1 MWAEARS
8 LVYRMPRTVIIEQAE
23 LISAPGPAP
32 RPLAA
37 AGATLFGGL
46 ALMLVL
52 VWLSPW
58 TEPLKQSELL
68 FSVASHTISELFA
81 VVVAILIF
89 AVSWNAYQ
97 RERPGNVMILACGF
111 LAVGLIDLGHLLSY
125 KGMPDFV
132 TPASQQKGI
141 AFWLCARYAAALT
154 LLAVALRP
162 WTRLRGD
169 AIRYLM
175 LAGALLLTA
184 AVYGLQL
191 YAPQLWPVMFVPG
204 QGLTPVKLA
213 AEYGIVAVLLVPL
226 ALFWRAP
233 APEAGPLLRA
243 TAITILSELC
253 FTLYANVND
262 VYSLLGHLYKVIAYG
277 YIYQAVFVSSV
288 REPFLRLSAALR
300 QQRAAEDRL
309 QFLAYHDPL
318 TELPNRLM
326 ARTRFRDAVA
336 RQGSGRVAL
345 VFIDLDNFKQ
355 INDSLGHLQGDLVLQ
370 EMASRLRAL
379 APPGAIVSRQGGD
392 EFLLVWDGLRDTA
405 ALAPV
410 LEQLLERLQQPM
422 LLAGQELATTVSAG
436 IALSP
441 DDGADFDVLLQKA
454 DTAMYRAKHQG
465 RNTWCCFAP
474 EMLSDAAE
482 RLDIR
487 NGLAQALQRDE
498 LQLYYQPQ
506 FDLASGRMIGLEAL
520 IRWQRPGH
528 GLVSPV
534 RFIPVAEECGLIVP
548 IGAWVLR
555 TACRQMARWREAG
568 AQDLVVAVNLSALQF
583 GRGDLEQAVRDA
595 LEQASLP
602 AAWLELEL
610 TESILLHNPEQV
622 LAVVQ
627 RLRKL
632 GVSLSVDD
640 FGTGYSSLA
649 YLKQFAVDKL
659 KIDQSFVRAIDA
671 QPDDTAIVR
680 AIVQMAHSLGLKTI
694 AEGVENTAVL
704 ELLRKLG
711 CDEAQG
717 YHYARPLPAGEV
729 LPFIFASRA
738 PVV

>member
-1 MWAEARS
+1 M
-8 LVYRMPRTVIIEQAE
+8 IE
-23 LISAPGPAP
+23 PAP
-32 RPLAA
+32 LTSPSAATRSTRPA
-37 AGATLFGGL
+37 AGRTLFGGL
-46 ALMLVL
+46 ALLLVL

-58 TEPLKQSELL
+58 TVPLKQSEVL
-68 FSVASHTISELFA
+68 FSAASHTIFELFA
-81 VVVAILIF
+81 VVVAGLIF

-97 RERPGNVMILACGF
+97 RERAGNTMILACGF
-111 LAVGLIDLGHLLSY
+111 LAVGLIDLAHLLSY

-132 TPASQQKGI
+132 TPAAPQKAI
-141 AFWLCARYAAALT
+141 AFWLCARFVAALT
-154 LLAVALRP
+154 LLVVALRP
-162 WTRLRGD
+162 WTRFRSD
-169 AIRYLM
+169 ATRYLI
-175 LAGALLLTA
+175 LGGALALTA
-184 AVYGLQL
+184 AVYVLQL
-191 YAPQLWPVMFVPG
+191 YAPEIWPVMFVPG
-204 QGLTPVKLA
+204 QGLTSTKLM
-213 AEYGIVAVLLVPL
+213 AEYGIVALLLVPL

-233 APEAGPLLRA
+233 AAEATPLLRA

-262 VYSLLGHLYKVIAYG
+262 IYSLLGHLYKVIAYG
-277 YIYQAVFVSSV
+277 YIYQAVFVASV

-300 QQRAAEDRL
+300 QQRLAEERL
-309 QFLAYHDPL
+309 HFLAYHDPL

-326 ARTRFRDAVA
+326 ARVSFRDAVA
-336 RQGSGRVAL
+336 RANAGRVAL

-355 INDSLGHLQGDLVLQ
+355 INDSLGHLQGDVVLQ
-370 EMASRLRAL
+370 EMANRLRAL
-379 APPGAIVSRQGGD
+379 APAGATVSRQGGD
-392 EFLLVWDGLRDTA
+392 EFLLVWSGPPVA
-405 ALAPV
+405 GALGSA
-410 LEQLLERLQQPM
+410 LDMLLQRLQEPIM
-422 LLAGQELATTVSAG
+422 VAGQELATTVSAG

-441 DDGADFDVLLQKA
+441 DDGADFDILLQKA
-454 DTAMYRAKHQG
+454 DTAMYHAKHQG

-474 EMLSDAAE
+474 HMLSDAAD

-498 LQLYYQPQ
+498 LLLYYQPQ
-506 FDLASGRMIGLEAL
+506 FDLASGRMIGVEAL

-528 GLVSPV
+528 GLVSPA

-555 TACRQMARWREAG
+555 TACRQMAEWRAAG
-568 AQDLVVAVNLSALQF
+568 APHLVVAVNLSALQF
-583 GRGDLEQAVRDA
+583 GRGNLEQDVRAA
-595 LEQASLP
+595 LEQAGLP
-602 AAWLELEL
+602 AGWLELEL
-610 TESILLHNPEQV
+610 TESILLQNPDQV
-622 LAVVQ
+622 LAIVQ

-704 ELLRKLG
+704 DLLGKLG

-717 YHYARPLPAGEV
+717 YHYARPLPAAEA
-729 LPFIFASRA
+729 LPFILAA
-738 PVV
+738 QAQAEAQAQAQA